1 MPEIRIAYL
10 THQGRVRDHH
20 EDSIAVGP
28 RILTEPMNATGEA
41 RFSLGAPVVAMVAD
55 GMGGHPAGEVASR
68 MAIEHLVAAF
78 ARAEG
83 TTPDVGA
90 LLLAANAL
98 LFEDMAEHPER
109 RAMGTTVAG
118 LRIDANR
125 ILAYNVGDSRIYR
138 TDGDALVQLSIDD
151 TPRRPP
157 AFAGLA
163 FRTGE
168 LTQCLGGTYARTRI
182 DPHLFEE
189 PLVPGRTYL
198 ICSDGLYDMVP
209 DRVVRECIDDQ
220 LAPSVDRLFERAMR
234 AGGED
239 NISVILLRTG

>member
-28 RILTEPMNATGEA
+28 RILTEPMNAVGEA

-68 MAIEHLVAAF
+68 IAIEHLVAGFTRDEA
-78 ARAEG
+78 AA
-83 TTPDVGA
+83 PDVGA

-98 LFEDMAEHPER
+98 LFEDMTKHPER
-109 RAMGTTVAG
+109 KAMGTTVAG
-118 LRIDANR
+118 LRIDENR
-125 ILAYNVGDSRIYR
+125 VLAYNVGDSRIYR
-138 TDGDALVQLSIDD
+138 TDGAGLVQLSIDD
-151 TPRRPP
+151 TPRRSP
-157 AFAGLA
+157 AVAGFAI
-163 FRTGE
+163 RTGE
-168 LTQCLGGTYARTRI
+168 LTQCLGGSYARTRI
-182 DPHLFEE
+182 EPHLLEE
-189 PLVPGRTYL
+189 ALVPGQTYL

-209 DRVVRECIDDQ
+209 DRVVRQCIGDE
-220 LAPSVDRLFERAMR
+220 LVPSVDRLFERAMR

-239 NISVILLRTG
+239 NISVILLRAG